1 MPVRYA
7 VVLGEA
13 LMDLLDGT
21 DGDGPVYRPMVGG
34 APFNVAVGI
43 SRLGGAAHFVG
54 SVSTDALGERLL
66 AFLIDN
72 GVRVDGVKRVR
83 ASTTLALTT
92 FTDAEPD
99 FTFYGDSHGLLGP
112 DDLDADLLAAADVIS
127 AGSIAML
134 WEPTLQAA
142 RAAWRVPGPRKVFD
156 PNARPRL
163 LRDRAAYA
171 AVVEEFA
178 AGADLVKLSAV
189 DAEVLWGDDPERAA
203 ARLGE
208 GGATVVVTRGGSGAL
223 LRHAGHSSME
233 RAESI
238 EALDTTGAGDSV
250 LGALVHGMLT
260 TPAGAEPDW
269 PLLLR
274 YALAVGSL
282 TCERRGGATALPTAA
297 EIRAR
302 FPQAVPSKAE

>member
-1 MPVRYA
+1 MRYA

-21 DGDGPVYRPMVGG
+21 SDGEPVYRPAVGG
-34 APFNVAVGI
+34 APFNVAVGV

-66 AFLIDN
+66 AFLVDN
-72 GVRVDGVKRVR
+72 GVRVDGVKRV
-83 ASTTLALTT
+83 AAPTTLALTT

-112 DDLDADLLAAADVIS
+112 DDLDAELLAGAEVIS

-134 WEPTLQAA
+134 WEPTLAAA

-163 LRDRAAYA
+163 LQDRKAYA

-203 ARLGE
+203 ARLAE

-223 LRHAGHSSME
+223 LRHDHKLHME
-233 RAESI
+233 RAEPI
-238 EALDTTGAGDSV
+238 EAVDTTGAGDSV
-250 LGALVHGMLT
+250 LAALVHGMLT
-260 TPAGAEPDW
+260 TPEGGTPDW

-282 TCERRGGATALPTAA
+282 TCEGPGGATALPTADA
-297 EIRAR
+297 VRRR
-302 FPQAVPSKAE
+302 FPQAVPYRA